1 MALSLGY
8 VKEVTGGELVRG
20 AEQMAI
26 TGIATDSRQVGSGE
40 IFFAL
45 AGDKFDGHDYVE
57 QTFAQGAAAAVV
69 SRLDRNKMYGD
80 QEGLILVTDTIQA
93 LQDLAA
99 AWRKNFDIPLIAI
112 TGSVGKTTTRD
123 ILSTV
128 LSTRWPT
135 LTTQANYNNEIGL
148 PLTLLRLGPEH
159 QAAVVELAM
168 RGLGEIRRLTQIT
181 QPTAAIITNVERVH
195 LETLGSLEN
204 IAQAKCEILE
214 PIRDFAVING
224 DDSYL
229 AKAATDY
236 TCPRYTFGYNE
247 SCDFRLLEVGLRNQK
262 LNIRAQL
269 KHAEA
274 DFEFAI
280 PARQLAGNVLA
291 AIAVAYLYGFSV
303 EEINRGLSQYRPT
316 GNRLNITDL
325 DQGGT
330 LINDTYNAN
339 PVSMVAALE
348 VGREI
353 AEGNRFV
360 AILGDM
366 YELGDYEE
374 KGHRKVGAKAAQLG
388 VDLLVTI
395 GEKGRLISEEAQK
408 CGLSVESIY
417 HFPVKEDSVLFI
429 RSQISKGDTVL
440 FKASRGMQLETLIDD
455 WLRPD

>member
-93 LQDLAA
+93 LQDLAG
-99 AWRKNFDIPLIAI
+99 AWRKKFDLPLIAI

-123 ILSTV
+123 ILSAI

-148 PLTLLRLGPEH
+148 PLTLLRLGSEH

-168 RGLGEIRRLTQIT
+168 RGSGEIRRLTQIT
-181 QPTAAIITNVERVH
+181 QPTAAIITNVEQVH

-214 PIRDFAVING
+214 SIRDFAVING
-224 DDSYL
+224 DDPCL
-229 AKAATDY
+229 AEAAADY

-247 SCDFRLLEVGLRNQK
+247 SCDFRLLKVGLRNQK
-262 LNIRAQL
+262 LNIRARL
-269 KHAEA
+269 KQAEA

-291 AIAVAYLYGFSV
+291 AIAVAYLYGFRV

-325 DQGGT
+325 DQGGI

-395 GEKGRLISEEAQK
+395 GAKGRLISEEARK
-408 CGLSVESIY
+408 CGLSLGSIY

-429 RSQISKGDTVL
+429 RSQISKRDTVL

>member
-93 LQDLAA
+93 LQDLAG
-99 AWRKNFDIPLIAI
+99 AWRKKFDLPLIAI

-123 ILSTV
+123 ILSAI

-148 PLTLLRLGPEH
+148 PLTLLRLGSEH

-168 RGLGEIRRLTQIT
+168 RGSGEIRRLTQIT
-181 QPTAAIITNVERVH
+181 QPTAAIITNVEQVH

-214 PIRDFAVING
+214 SIRDFAVING
-224 DDSYL
+224 DDPCL
-229 AKAATDY
+229 AEAAADY

-247 SCDFRLLEVGLRNQK
+247 SCDFRLLKVGLRNQK
-262 LNIRAQL
+262 LNIRARL
-269 KHAEA
+269 KQAEA

-291 AIAVAYLYGFSV
+291 AIAVAYLYGFRV

-325 DQGGT
+325 DQGGI

-395 GEKGRLISEEAQK
+395 GEKGRLISEEARK
-408 CGLSVESIY
+408 CGLSLGSIY

-429 RSQISKGDTVL
+429 RSQISKRDTVL